1 VGDWDRGGA
10 DFGREKRK
18 VNRPVHQEI
27 GIIGVTGIP
36 EITSGDNLG
45 YIISNAIKHQ
55 SLDLSANDILV
66 VAQKIVS
73 KAEGKTLRLDHISPS
88 TMAQE
93 WARAYDKDPRVV
105 EAALKESVRIVRMD
119 RGVLISETRHGF
131 VCANAGVDT
140 SNVAD
145 GYVTLLPD
153 DPDESAVRL
162 RQFLK
167 DELGIDIAVI
177 VSDTFGRPWRE
188 GLVNVALGVAGL
200 EPLIDL
206 RGKPD
211 WKGQPLK
218 VTVMAI
224 ADELASAAELVMS
237 KAAGLPVALIRGYD
251 YQRGESSARSLIR
264 APEADLFR

>member
-1 VGDWDRGGA
+1 
-10 DFGREKRK
+10 
-18 VNRPVHQEI
+18 VNRAGHQEI
-27 GIIGVTGIP
+27 SVIGIAGIP
-36 EITSGDNLG
+36 EIMRGDNLG
-45 YIISNAIKHQ
+45 HIISNAIKHH
-55 SLDLSANDILV
+55 SLSMFASDILV
-66 VAQKIVS
+66 VAQKVVS
-73 KAEGKTLRLDHISPS
+73 KAEGKTVRLDNIRPS
-88 TMAQE
+88 TMAME
-93 WARAYDKDPRVV
+93 WARAYGKDPRVV
-105 EAALKESVRIVRMD
+105 EAALNESIRIVRMD

-140 SNVAD
+140 SNVED
-145 GYVTLLPD
+145 GYITLLPD
-153 DPDESAVRL
+153 DPDGSAQRL
-162 RQFLK
+162 RQSLRH
-167 DELGIDIAVI
+167 ELGSDIAVI

-218 VTVMAI
+218 VTVMAV
-224 ADELASAAELVMS
+224 ADELASAAELVMA
-237 KAAGLPVALIRGYD
+237 KAAGLPAALIRGYP

>member
-1 VGDWDRGGA
+1 
-10 DFGREKRK
+10 
-18 VNRPVHQEI
+18 VNSDGPQQIR
-27 GIIGVTGIP
+27 IIGVTGIP
-36 EITSGDNLG
+36 EIASGDNLG
-45 YIISNAIKHQ
+45 YIISGAIERQ
-55 SLDLSANDILV
+55 SLELAAEDILV

-73 KAEGKTLRLDHISPS
+73 KAEGKTVQLDDIRPS
-88 TMAQE
+88 MMAVE
-93 WARAYDKDPRVV
+93 WSRAYDKDPRVV
-105 EAALKESVRIVRMD
+105 QAALNESIRIVRMD

-131 VCANAGVDT
+131 VCANAGVDA
-140 SNVAD
+140 SNVED

-153 DPDESAVRL
+153 DPDGSAQRL
-162 RQFLK
+162 RQFIRN
-167 DELGIDIAVI
+167 EFGSDIAVI

-211 WKGQPLK
+211 WKGQPLR
-218 VTVMAI
+218 VTVMAV

-237 KAAGLPVALIRGYD
+237 KDAGLPVALIRGYP
-251 YQRGESSARSLIR
+251 YQRGESSARRLIR